1 MESDCADHRPGSI
14 SDPLDQ
20 KKQVASRPRSRNGRK
35 KARCGMT
42 IARLI

>member
-1 MESDCADHRPGSI
+1 MA
-14 SDPLDQ
+14 DPLDQ
-20 KKQVASRPRSRNGRK
+20 KKQVASRPRSSNRRK